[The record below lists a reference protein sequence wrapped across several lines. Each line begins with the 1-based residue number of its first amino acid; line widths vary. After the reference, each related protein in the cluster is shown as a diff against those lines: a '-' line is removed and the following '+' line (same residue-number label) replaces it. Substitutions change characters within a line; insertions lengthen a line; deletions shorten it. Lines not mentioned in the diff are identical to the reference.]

1 MPAKK
6 KPGAKKPTDKF
17 IGIKV
22 SCNNVGETVYST
34 LPAAIKA
41 IKQGD
46 DYPISLAANELDAY
60 DDGDSVIIYKLT
72 PVYKITVG
80 GFTETAL

>member
-46 DYPISLAANELDAY
+46 DYPIELDAY

>member
-41 IKQGD
+41 FKQGVRVQFD
-46 DYPISLAANELDAY
+46 GIVVS

-72 PVYKITVG
+72 PVHKITVG